1 MVEIG
6 CFDQGRRLRRQ
17 ARGQARAHHENLAMG
32 AGRPFDRPATGLEQG
47 QVVSAGRIRRQ
58 AGAIVG
64 GPAGQNFLK
73 GEIGL
78 VFLGARQVVLVLA
91 GLNACARILEVTERE
106 IAETE
111 LIKDHRPLKR
121 LALEIFDVLAGEIR
135 ACQFRGG
142 GHQRRRFRWLERRSA
157 TAIEPS
163 AVGPVR
169 KPGNQSGHGS
179 TPRCVGPGPVRF
191 RHKGPGPP
199 VYHPSRRSI
208 RRAGTSRS
216 QAC

>member
-135 ACQFRGG
+135 ACQFR
-142 GHQRRRFRWLERRSA
+142 RRVVGVDGFDGLSGVLQLRLSQARSA
-157 TAIEPS
+157 
-163 AVGPVR
+163 
-169 KPGNQSGHGS
+169 
-179 TPRCVGPGPVRF
+179 RF
-191 RHKGPGPP
+191 E
-199 VYHPSRRSI
+199 
-208 RRAGTSRS
+208 S
-216 QAC
+216 QETNPAMVQHRVAWALAQ